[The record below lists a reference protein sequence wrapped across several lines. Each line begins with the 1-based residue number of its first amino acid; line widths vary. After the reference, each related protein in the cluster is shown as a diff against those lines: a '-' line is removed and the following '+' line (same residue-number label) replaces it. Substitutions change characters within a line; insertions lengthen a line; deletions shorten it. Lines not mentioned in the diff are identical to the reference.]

1 MSPLGAIDSQS
12 LMAESQV
19 LRGQHRVRH
28 EFIQHMGTRKRAS
41 GFQVGITQRSLSV
54 CLCT

>member
-12 LMAESQV
+12 LMAESQI
-19 LRGQHRVRH
+19 LKGQHRVRH

-54 CLCT
+54 CLFR